1 MKVFELYFNPKNKTS
16 KGFQHTPTQ
25 QEKKL
30 GFFYMV
36 GEVSEKEKS
45 NLVFLEKVFSETK
58 KEYYKEKSTNPQK
71 ALENSLQKANEV
83 VSSGGYSGKIDI
95 ALFSIKNESF
105 YVSKIGKI
113 KIIKTSKK
121 KIEDLS
127 DSFYSYEPKLFQSI
141 LSGKIGKKEKL
152 IISTSEVNQLFSEK
166 KITEKIKKNEWNS
179 EITKDISSLVDE
191 KFKKTSGVVTIID
204 NQIIEKK
211 KTKKNIVAEKKD
223 RFNFKKILKNF
234 ILFFYR
240 EEFLSFFKK
249 TVKKIKP
256 NRKIILLVL
265 VIPCLL
271 IIGSITTNLQEKSKV
286 EKQEKLILSIE
297 EEFQEAKE
305 ENDIKKMKELL
316 QEVEQEKE
324 ENSSNKEFE
333 KIYSLIKEELIVL
346 HSGEF
351 VNNLELVGEAEKIN
365 PEKIILSGESI
376 YLYSINESVV
386 EVLGSEKSY
395 SLEEHNFPTTA
406 SSDGNIIFLF
416 SPPDNLYTI
425 EKNNISKKILNLP
438 YENSVFLSLASF
450 LGNPYFLDSQG
461 YIINYSDKNPF
472 FWTKNKE
479 ERVEDGRSVAIDGS
493 VFVLDETGNIHR
505 YYMREKKEII
515 TFSIFPE
522 LSSEK
527 EIYTSRYSPLLILDK
542 AEERIIVVSKEGEFL
557 KQIYLKDL
565 KGLKD
570 LAISSDG
577 KKIYLLVN
585 KQVYL
590 LELEI

>member
-1 MKVFELYFNPKNKTS
+1 MKVFELCFNPKNKIS
-16 KGFQHTPTQ
+16 KGFQYTPTQ

-30 GFFYMV
+30 GFFYMI

-58 KEYYKEKSTNPQK
+58 KEYYKEKSINPQK
-71 ALENSLQKANEV
+71 ALDCSLQKANEI

-105 YVSKIGKI
+105 YISKIGKI
-113 KIIKTSKK
+113 KIVKATKK

-152 IISTSEVNQLFSEK
+152 IISTPEVNQLFSEK

-179 EITKDISSLVDE
+179 EITKDISSLVNE
-191 KFKKTSGVVTIID
+191 KFKKTSGVATIID
-204 NQIIEKK
+204 NQITEKK
-211 KTKKNIVAEKKD
+211 KAKKNIVTEKKN

-249 TVKKIKP
+249 TIKKIKP
-256 NRKIILLVL
+256 NKRIILLVL
-265 VIPCLL
+265 AVPCLL
-271 IIGSITTNLQEKSKV
+271 IIGTIATNIQEKSKV
-286 EKQEKLILSIE
+286 KKQEKLILNIE

-305 ENDIKKMKELL
+305 ESNTEKMKELL

-324 ENSSNKEFE
+324 ENSSNEEFE
-333 KIYSLIKEELIVL
+333 KTYSLIKEELIVI

-351 VNNLELVGEAEKIN
+351 IDDLDLIGEAEKIN
-365 PEKIILSGESI
+365 PNKITLSGENI
-376 YLYSINESVV
+376 YLYSTNESVV
-386 EVLGSEKSY
+386 EILGSEKSY

-406 SSDGNIIFLF
+406 SSDGNTLFLF

-450 LGNPYFLDSQG
+450 LGNPYFLDNQG

-479 ERVEDGRSVAIDGS
+479 EKVEGGKSIAIDGS
-493 VFVLDETGNIHR
+493 VFVLDEVGDIHR

-515 TFSIFPE
+515 NFSIFPE
-522 LSSEK
+522 LSNEK
-527 EIYTSRYSPLLILDK
+527 EIYTSRYSPLFILDK
-542 AEERIIVVSKEGEFL
+542 TEERVVVVSKEGELL

-570 LAISSDG
+570 IAISSDG

>member
-1 MKVFELYFNPKNKTS
+1 MKVFELCFNPKNKIS
-16 KGFQHTPTQ
+16 KGFQYAPTQ

-58 KEYYKEKSTNPQK
+58 KEYYKEKSINPQK
-71 ALENSLQKANEV
+71 ALDCSLQKANEV
-83 VSSGGYSGKIDI
+83 VSSGDYSGKIDI
-95 ALFSIKNESF
+95 ALFSVKNESF
-105 YVSKIGKI
+105 YISKIGKI
-113 KIIKTSKK
+113 KIIKASKR

-141 LSGKIGKKEKL
+141 LSGKICKKEKL
-152 IISTSEVNQLFSEK
+152 IISTPEVSQLFSEK
-166 KITEKIKKNEWNS
+166 KITEKIKKDEWNS
-179 EITKDISSLVDE
+179 EITKDISSLVNN
-191 KFKKTSGVVTIID
+191 KFKKTSGVAIIID

-211 KTKKNIVAEKKD
+211 KKQKVVVAEKKD
-223 RFNFKKILKNF
+223 SFNFKKMVKNF

-240 EEFLSFFKK
+240 EEFLSFLKK

-256 NRKIILLVL
+256 SKKIIILVL
-265 VIPCLL
+265 AVPCLL
-271 IIGSITTNLQEKSKV
+271 IIGTIATNLQEKSKIK
-286 EKQEKLILSIE
+286 KQEKLILNME
-297 EEFQEAKE
+297 EEFREAEE
-305 ENDIKKMKELL
+305 ENDIERMKELF
-316 QEVEQEKE
+316 QEAEEEKK
-324 ENSSNKEFE
+324 ENPSNKEFE
-333 KIYSLIKEELIVL
+333 RVHSLIKEELIVL
-346 HSGEF
+346 HSGGF
-351 VNNLELVGEAEKIN
+351 IDDLDLIGEAKKID
-365 PEKIILSGESI
+365 PEKIILNGEDI
-376 YLYSINESVV
+376 YFYSTNESVI
-386 EVLGSEKSY
+386 EVLGVDETY
-395 SLEEHNFPTTA
+395 SLEKSNFPSTA
-406 SSDGNIIFLF
+406 SSDGSVVFFF

-425 EKNNISKKILNLP
+425 KGSNISKKTLNLP
-438 YENSVFLSLASF
+438 YENSVFLSLSSF
-450 LGNPYFLDSQG
+450 LGNPYFLDDQG

-472 FWTKNKE
+472 SWTKNKE
-479 ERVEDGRSVAIDGS
+479 EKVEGGRSIAIDGS
-493 VFVLDETGNIHR
+493 VFVLDEVGDIHR

-527 EIYTSRYSPLLILDK
+527 EIYTSRYSPLLVLDK
-542 AEERIIVVSKEGEFL
+542 TEERIIVISKEGELL
-557 KQIYLKDL
+557 KQVYLRDL

-570 LAISSDG
+570 LAISNDG

>member
-425 EKNNISKKILNLP
+425 EKNKISKKTLNLP

-493 VFVLDETGNIHR
+493 VFVLDEIGNIHR